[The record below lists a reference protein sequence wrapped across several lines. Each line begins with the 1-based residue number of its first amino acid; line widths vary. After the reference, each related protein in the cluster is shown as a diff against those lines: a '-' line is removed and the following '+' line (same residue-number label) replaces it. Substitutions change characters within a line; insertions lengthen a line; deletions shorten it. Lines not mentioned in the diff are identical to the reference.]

1 MIRLSQLKIQP
12 GQEGKLM
19 HYVAKA
25 LTVREDEI
33 IQLNIVKKSLDA
45 RKKPELFWIYTVDV
59 ELKVSANFKRIFK
72 NKNVS
77 SAPEL
82 KAYQIP
88 KCGKNKLEH
97 PPVVVG
103 MGPAGL
109 FCAYLLAQK
118 GFQPI
123 VIEQGNDVD
132 TRIRDVEEFWQ
143 GKPLKPNSNVQFG
156 EGGAG
161 TFSDGKLNTGVKDKD
176 GRNRAVLEIFC
187 KHGAKED
194 ILYDGKPHI
203 GTDVL
208 AHVVKSMREEI
219 LALGGKVLF
228 GHKFVGYEV
237 ENWAECSEDIKKSV
251 SRSADAVLSD
261 AKLLKKIKVQN
272 LADHSVMDIDTNV
285 VVLAI
290 GHSARDTYEMLYENA
305 LPMEPKPFAV
315 GVRVEHSQDYIN
327 RTQYGEDYATRYPNA
342 LPASAYKLTARAED
356 GRGVY
361 SFCMCPGGFIVNAS
375 SEEGRLA
382 INGMSYSGRNGEHA
396 DSAIVVAVDEKDFGT
411 EHVLAGMHFQREL
424 EQNAFGLCEGKI
436 PVQFYQDFKKNV
448 EAVYAD
454 GKDAQE
460 DINPNKDCQAGKENE
475 CIINDKKDCEHSLKG
490 YYAFANVNE
499 IFPKA
504 ISKAIVDG
512 IEQFDF
518 TIPGFAKVNPL
529 LCGVE
534 SRTSAPVR
542 ILRDVFYQTNVRGIY
557 PCGEGAGYAG
567 GITSAA
573 MDGMKVAESIIV
585 QFCPKM

>member
-1 MIRLSQLKIQP
+1 MIRLSQLKIIP
-12 GQEGKLM
+12 GQEKELYR
-19 HYVAKA
+19 HVAKA

-33 IQLNIVKKSLDA
+33 IQMNIVKKSLDA

-59 ELKVSANFKRIFK
+59 ELKASVNFKRVFK
-72 NKNVS
+72 NKNVA

-88 KCGKNKLEH
+88 KCGKVSMEQ

-109 FCAYLLAQK
+109 FAAYLLAKK
-118 GFQPI
+118 GFKPI
-123 VIEQGNDVD
+123 VVERGNDVD
-132 TRIRDVEEFWQ
+132 ARLRDVEDYWQ
-143 GKPLKPNSNVQFG
+143 GKPLKPESNVQFG

-208 AHVVKSMREEI
+208 AGIVKSMREEI
-219 LALGGKVLF
+219 IAMGGQVLF
-228 GHKFVGYEV
+228 GHKFVGYDV
-237 ENWAECSEDIKKSV
+237 APLSQGNKKV
-251 SRSADAVLSD
+251 SSADALHEIKSV
-261 AKLLKKIKVQN
+261 KIQRLLDDIIIN
-272 LADHSVMDIDTNV
+272 IDTNT

-290 GHSARDTYEMLYENA
+290 GHSARDTYEMLCKKA
-305 LPMEPKPFAV
+305 IPMENKPFAV

-327 RTQYGEDYATRYPNA
+327 RTQYGEDYASLYKDA
-342 LPASAYKLTARAED
+342 LPASPYKLTARAED

-361 SFCMCPGGFIVNAS
+361 SFCMCPGGFVVNAS
-375 SEEGRLA
+375 SEEGMLA
-382 INGMSYSGRNGEHA
+382 VNGMSYSGRDAKHA
-396 DSAIVVAVDEKDFGT
+396 NSAIVVAVDEKDYGSN
-411 EHVLAGMHFQREL
+411 HVLAGMYFQREL
-424 EQNAFGLCEGKI
+424 ERKAYEICEGKI
-436 PVQFYQDFKKNV
+436 PVQFYDDFKK
-448 EAVYAD
+448 AVMDSCSTEEYE
-454 GKDAQE
+454 GKDVLKAE
-460 DINPNKDCQAGKENE
+460 ERSIPADSV
-475 CIINDKKDCEHSLKG
+475 HSIKG
-490 YYAFANVNE
+490 QYAYGNVAE
-499 IFPKA
+499 IFPVT
-504 ISKAIVDG
+504 ISKAIVEG
-512 IEQFDF
+512 MEQFNRS
-518 TIPGFAKVNPL
+518 IPGFAKENPL

-542 ILRDVFYQTNVRGIY
+542 ILRDDFYQTNVRGIY

-573 MDGMKVAESIIV
+573 MDGMKVAESIIS
-585 QFCPKM
+585 QYCPKI